1 MLNAEEDI
9 TSDSVPVRVSLLG
22 AKRWNRSAVHIVT
35 ASLHHPS
42 SHFGVLGP
50 MPRLFVLGVLGSPP
64 RLFSSSQTA
73 TPTFLCGSQ
82 RRPFLPCLLP
92 QLSPTSHI
100 THLNLLLPF
109 TSHTTWKIES
119 VCVCSSNEGRQE
131 HRTRDRERGTDTR
144 DNDCTVTTHY
154 STRVWL
160 NGVTTQVFFG
170 LLPSVPLIIQPKS
183 GVLLR

>member
-1 MLNAEEDI
+1 MLKAEEDI
-9 TSDSVPVRVSLLG
+9 TSDSVPVRVYLLG
-22 AKRWNRSAVHIVT
+22 AKRWNRWAVQIVA
-35 ASLHHPS
+35 ASLHLPS
-42 SHFGVLGP
+42 SHFRVPGP
-50 MPRLFVLGVLGSPP
+50 PP

-73 TPTFLCGSQ
+73 TPTFLCGIQ
-82 RRPFLPCLLP
+82 HRPFLPCLLP

-100 THLNLLLPF
+100 SLLNLLLPF
-109 TSHTTWKIES
+109 TSHTTWKIERCRVS
-119 VCVCSSNEGRQE
+119 SSNEGRQDMHAR

-160 NGVTTQVFFG
+160 NGVATQVFFG
-170 LLPSVPLIIQPKS
+170 LFPSVPLIIQPKS